1 MQTVAEGHM
10 HCKLKRGL
18 SAYAPGS
25 LWHMAKTKNR
35 VIRSPERTWDA
46 FGQVVAAEG
55 TTRAADLNAYMEKRI
70 NAFIRKGGVINAPAG
85 NQATHDDTPDDDT

>member
-10 HCKLKRGL
+10 HFKLKRGL
-18 SAYAPGS
+18 GAYAPVT
-25 LWHMAKTKNR
+25 LTDMAKTKNR

-70 NAFIRKGGVINAPAG
+70 NAFIRKGGTIHAPAG
-85 NQATHDDTPDDDT
+85 NQAAHDDDTSSPT